1 MMNTTTITNI
11 TPKDQAKK
19 QIRILV
25 GQKNLFPVEERGAP
39 KTYDI
44 QITHNGK
51 SYPCTYRIGSAD
63 GKSRSGVL
71 RLHDDL
77 AMMIKSGQTITL
89 KLSGDLKYELSSNT
103 K

>member
-1 MMNTTTITNI
+1 MNNITITNI

-25 GQKNLFPVEERGAP
+25 AQKHLFPQEERGVP
-39 KTYDI
+39 KTYDV

-51 SYPCTYRIGSAD
+51 PYPCTYRIGSAD

-71 RLHDDL
+71 RLHNEL
-77 AMMIKSGQTITL
+77 AMMINSGQTYRLQQKGNL
-89 KLSGDLKYELSSNT
+89 KHELSPKT